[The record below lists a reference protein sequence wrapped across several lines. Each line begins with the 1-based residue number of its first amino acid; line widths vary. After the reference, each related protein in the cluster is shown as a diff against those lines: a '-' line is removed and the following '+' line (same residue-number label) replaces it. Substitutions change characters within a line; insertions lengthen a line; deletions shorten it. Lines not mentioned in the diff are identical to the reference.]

1 VSWRALFDA
10 ARASGAELPSLDVDS
25 SPSDT
30 DTALPILG
38 PGPGQS
44 EGLLL
49 TEGSPVWLHEA
60 GSAEAVS
67 FGHSE
72 AEPVS
77 AVASAA
83 HTLLVLGVSADGT
96 IEVSELKSGQARRLF
111 QWPGLGRSFYPHN
124 ADALAVNA
132 QGALAVL
139 RTPSAGEPATTADP
153 AWLLHPDGSISAVA
167 PWSRLFTAD
176 APECKPTASDYRAVF
191 QTSRAWLRLV
201 DSGQPVPEEAL
212 EAGMFAVLRLNPD
225 RLCLEAVEL
234 AGAPSERQDDS
245 YQTRLS
251 ARFTG
256 PPPTAAKLAI
266 APGFELRQPLSC
278 SLNGSH

>member
-1 VSWRALFDA
+1 MRTAAVTRAKPFQVPPVRHDA
-10 ARASGAELPSLDVDS
+10 NSSEPAFHGYRLSASFVEKGPFRDGAPLRVG
-25 SPSDT
+25 
-30 DTALPILG
+30 AIVG
-38 PGPGQS
+38 
-44 EGLLL
+44 GL
-49 TEGSPVWLHEA
+49 
-60 GSAEAVS
+60 
-67 FGHSE
+67 
-72 AEPVS
+72 
-77 AVASAA
+77 
-83 HTLLVLGVSADGT
+83 
-96 IEVSELKSGQARRLF
+96 SELKAGQARRLF
-111 QWPGLGRSFYPHN
+111 QWPGLGRSFYPLN

-132 QGALAVL
+132 QGALGVL

-234 AGAPSERQDDS
+234 ASAPTEREDGS
-245 YQTRLS
+245 YETRLS

-256 PPPTAAKLAI
+256 PHATAAKLGF